1 MRFIILFIITFSLF
15 NGPSLANDRDSIMTE
30 TIIAHL
36 AKLKSEK
43 KFTKSPKHFYPG
55 APNEKIR
62 LKAEN
67 IINNLIT
74 RLEVGSQQE
83 ATKSFVMS
91 QFKLTLDELVTFD
104 SEETDRALMYLENIM
119 DIYGIQ
125 SSDGLLNE
133 WRYGFNPELK

>member
-67 IINNLIT
+67 IICN
-74 RLEVGSQQE
+74 
-83 ATKSFVMS
+83 
-91 QFKLTLDELVTFD
+91 
-104 SEETDRALMYLENIM
+104 
-119 DIYGIQ
+119 
-125 SSDGLLNE
+125 SSDLI
-133 WRYGFNPELK
+133 